1 VIQLDRR
8 LESLPFDD
16 WVAHVF
22 DHSVTDPQWY
32 FDLDAPVWAA
42 PAALTLAHITRLFE
56 KPVEYLSRY
65 DDEQLNQGFWYLV
78 GNSGSDHMFA
88 LTDASA
94 PLSVRIRCV
103 KSFTSLFR
111 TLFAARCSSDLIHL
125 RPAEF
130 NPLNLA
136 CYMWW
141 DIIPF
146 SGAPNDPERAELD
159 AAALSVMEEI
169 LLIESMPCRESALH
183 GLGHWQP
190 CYPQQVGD
198 IIDRALSSSDPWTPD
213 LEAYARSAQ
222 SGCVL

>member
-1 VIQLDRR
+1 
-8 LESLPFDD
+8 
-16 WVAHVF
+16 
-22 DHSVTDPQWY
+22 
-32 FDLDAPVWAA
+32 
-42 PAALTLAHITRLFE
+42 
-56 KPVEYLSRY
+56 
-65 DDEQLNQGFWYLV
+65 
-78 GNSGSDHMFA
+78 MFA

-94 PLSVRIRCV
+94 PLPTRIRCV
-103 KSFTSLFR
+103 KSFRSLFEK
-111 TLFAARCSSDLIHL
+111 LFAARCSGDLIHL
-125 RPAEF
+125 KPAEF

-146 SGAPNDPERAELD
+146 SGAPDDPKRAELD

-169 LLIESMPCRESALH
+169 LSIESLPCGESALH

-198 IIDRALSSSDPWTPD
+198 IIDRALNRPNAWPGT
-213 LEAYARSAQ
+213 LKTYALSAR

>member
-1 VIQLDRR
+1 MDRR
-8 LESLPFDD
+8 LESLSFDE

-22 DHSVTDPQWY
+22 DHDVRGPEWY

-42 PAALTLAHITRLFE
+42 PAALTLAHVTRLFE
-56 KPVEYLSRY
+56 NPIEWLSRY
-65 DDEQLNQGFWYLV
+65 DDAQLNQGFWYLV
-78 GNSGSDHMFA
+78 SNAGSNHMFA

-94 PLSVRIRCV
+94 PLQARIRCV
-103 KSFTSLFR
+103 KSFTSLFEA
-111 TLFAARCSSDLIHL
+111 LFAARCSSDLIHL
-125 RPAEF
+125 RPTEF

-141 DIIPF
+141 DIVPF
-146 SGAPNDPERAELD
+146 SGAPNDPKRAELD
-159 AAALSVMEEI
+159 TAALSVMEEI
-169 LLIESMPCRESALH
+169 LSIESLPCRESALH

-198 IIDRALSSSDPWTPD
+198 IIDRALDRSNAWPAT
-213 LEAYARSAQ
+213 LKTYALSAR